1 MMEQDTIM
9 SEEQLPILNDGT
21 NDAIM
26 SGGTTAR
33 FRWWNKWHKNVGGT
47 TAHFGILDD
56 ETNYTIMSEER
67 LTVLDDETNDTIMS
81 FFRQFKALL

>member
-1 MMEQDTIM
+1 M
-9 SEEQLPILNDGT
+9 SEEQLPVLDDGT

-26 SGGTTAR
+26 S
-33 FRWWNKWHKNVGGT
+33 GGT